1 MQTVALEKAQATLAD
16 LLKQVADGEE
26 FTITQNGE
34 PKAKLSALPAACRK
48 NGILVRHAG
57 REISSED
64 VAKALT
70 GNLEGKIEM
79 SPDFEAPLGDFK
91 DYMK

>member
-16 LLKQVADGEE
+16 LLKQVAGGEE

-34 PKAKLSALPAACRK
+34 PKAKLSAAQAHAHAQA
-48 NGILVRHAG
+48 HAG
-57 REISSED
+57 S
-64 VAKALT
+64 LP
-70 GNLEGKIEM
+70 GKIWM
-79 SPDFEAPLGDFK
+79 SPDFDAPLYDFK